1 MAEIILYFHPLWNHC
16 HPFSLFG
23 WYHWE

>member
-1 MAEIILYFHPLWNHC
+1 MISATC